1 MATENNNQAVR
12 TYQPQLKKL
21 LQAVYQ
27 KQAYFREF
35 FGGGLEALDG
45 VTFNE
50 KAFSLKTSDIPSV
63 IKTGDL
69 KEAPAYSTDAN
80 IAFGT
85 GTSNSNR
92 FGDRTEIIYDD
103 TDVNYSWGWTFHEGI
118 DRHSVNADLNAAV
131 ADRLDLQ
138 AQGKVQMFD
147 DAGGKF
153 ISASAGTIMTLADL
167 TADNITKLF
176 NDLAAAYVNMEAIG
190 TKLAWVTPEVYNALV
205 DHPLTTSNKSSAANI
220 DTNGLLTFKGFT
232 IRETPDAKFQTGE
245 AIYTSIAGV
254 GRQFTGINTARTI
267 ESESFDGVA
276 LQGAGKAGEFI
287 LPANKKAVAKVT
299 LGATGE

>member
-80 IAFGT
+80 TAFGT